1 MEHNQWLCLCYQ
13 NPDDGSKINDREV
26 QKNTHIKN
34 KGQFKDKCLKKNLYI
49 FLHNND
55 YKTPYIDIHIDLLS
69 INFNLLSV
77 L

>member
-1 MEHNQWLCLCYQ
+1 MEHDQSLCLCYQ
-13 NPDDGSKINDREV
+13 NPDDGSKINNREV
-26 QKNTHIKN
+26 QKNTHK
-34 KGQFKDKCLKKNLYI
+34 KSKDQFKDKCLKKNSCI

-69 INFNLLSV
+69 TNFNLLSV